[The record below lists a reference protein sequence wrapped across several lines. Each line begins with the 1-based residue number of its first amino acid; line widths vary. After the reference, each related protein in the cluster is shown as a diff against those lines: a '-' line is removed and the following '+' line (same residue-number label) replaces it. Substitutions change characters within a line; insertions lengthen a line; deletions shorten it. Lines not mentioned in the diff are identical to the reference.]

1 MEVDYAKEF
10 LRKLILIGEVR
21 FSSSFDIALLGE
33 ALDTCLVGGEETLVE
48 AAIDKAI
55 KLQPHV
61 GRIIQIKALLL
72 AKNNESQNALYLLSL
87 VDHSDDYFLSCIELI
102 GVIHMNNYQF
112 QNGVQTFTA
121 LLTQIEDPVSRA
133 NILNQRS
140 ICYQYL
146 GDYKHAFIDNKN
158 ACFDF
163 FHEGDYFNE
172 ALLNLKLNLLNNEF
186 IEIKDHVNQ
195 LASFSNNIL
204 ETYHAF
210 GPCIF
215 LMEWAYLNS
224 DLQAITNWMNIIR
237 ESDNKEEVQKLENRF
252 AEMKIFLDL
261 INQYKKVQQNIYLV
275 NRMKHDIESQDT
287 TTMQTIKKENWLI
300 NQVAE
305 VEKYDKSI
313 ATLNLEKENLKKIL
327 IEKNEDDFNI
337 ILTISN

>member
-10 LRKLILIGEVR
+10 LRKFILMGEVR

-140 ICYQYL
+140 ICYQ
-146 GDYKHAFIDNKN
+146 
-158 ACFDF
+158 
-163 FHEGDYFNE
+163 
-172 ALLNLKLNLLNNEF
+172 
-186 IEIKDHVNQ
+186 
-195 LASFSNNIL
+195 
-204 ETYHAF
+204 
-210 GPCIF
+210 
-215 LMEWAYLNS
+215 
-224 DLQAITNWMNIIR
+224 
-237 ESDNKEEVQKLENRF
+237 
-252 AEMKIFLDL
+252 
-261 INQYKKVQQNIYLV
+261 
-275 NRMKHDIESQDT
+275 
-287 TTMQTIKKENWLI
+287 
-300 NQVAE
+300 
-305 VEKYDKSI
+305 
-313 ATLNLEKENLKKIL
+313 
-327 IEKNEDDFNI
+327 
-337 ILTISN
+337 